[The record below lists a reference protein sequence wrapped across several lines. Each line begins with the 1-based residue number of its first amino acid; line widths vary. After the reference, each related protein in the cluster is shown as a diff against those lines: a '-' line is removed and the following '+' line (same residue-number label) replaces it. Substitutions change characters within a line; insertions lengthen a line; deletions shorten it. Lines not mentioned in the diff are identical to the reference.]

1 MRREKFFLL
10 IFAMEEHMI
19 LDCSRKAELLCSLM
33 FLFLQMQDI
42 REFQKFTKTA
52 ELRSKG
58 KRAVALSEEKKKEN
72 RDLSK
77 QRITVEHIFRK
88 LKIFRILREK
98 YRNRRKRFGLRFN
111 LIAACCNLAVRSA

>member
-1 MRREKFFLL
+1 MLRREKFFLR

-19 LDCSRKAELLCSLM
+19 SDCSRKAELLCSLM

-58 KRAVALSEEKKKEN
+58 KRAVL
-72 RDLSK
+72 
-77 QRITVEHIFRK
+77 
-88 LKIFRILREK
+88 
-98 YRNRRKRFGLRFN
+98 
-111 LIAACCNLAVRSA
+111 